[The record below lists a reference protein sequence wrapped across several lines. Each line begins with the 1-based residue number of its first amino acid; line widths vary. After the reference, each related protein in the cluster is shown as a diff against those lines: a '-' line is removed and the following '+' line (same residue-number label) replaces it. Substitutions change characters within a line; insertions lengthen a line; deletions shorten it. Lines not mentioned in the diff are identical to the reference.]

1 MKKYFV
7 MMASALV
14 SANLLAQQST
24 PAPIVMTGTNVSSP
38 APVAAPAPSETTAA
52 PAKPA
57 TKTTAKPAGKSA
69 GKPAAKSGSKSATKK
84 KAAAPAA
91 PVAPRVEKPIVLVPG
106 AATIAGD
113 NVNVRGRASFT
124 GEILKR
130 LKKGDT
136 VNVLEQVYLS
146 KPKANEPSQWAKI
159 TYPAGANV
167 WVHSSF
173 IEPTN
178 STVKPKRLNMRG
190 GPGENYSVVGVL
202 AQGDVVKEISHKGV
216 WIEMAAPEKAYA
228 FVAAEFLKQ
237 EGTPPTVPPIV
248 SIPPTETNN
257 VVDTTPVVVPP
268 VDEPNTNEVVNA
280 KPTTPEHPE
289 QTELPP
295 PPRIVSHEGVV
306 RPTVSI
312 QAPTIYEIW
321 DPKTRMTINYLH
333 TTSTN
338 LDLSLYKNLRIVVT
352 GEESLDA
359 RWKTPV
365 ITIQRIQVV
374 D

>member
-1 MKKYFV
+1 MKTNFW
-7 MMASALV
+7 MMAGVLL
-14 SANLLAQQST
+14 SANLLAQPATNT
-24 PAPIVMTGTNVSSP
+24 PLVMTGTNVATP
-38 APVAAPAPSETTAA
+38 AAT
-52 PAKPA
+52 KPA
-57 TKTTAKPAGKSA
+57 TK
-69 GKPAAKSGSKSATKK
+69 PAAKNGKK
-84 KAAAPAA
+84 TAA

-106 AATIAGD
+106 PATITGD
-113 NVNVRGRASFT
+113 NVNVRGRASFV

-136 VNVLEQVYLS
+136 VNVIEQVYLS
-146 KPKANEPSQWAKI
+146 KPKPNEPSQWAKI

-167 WVHSSF
+167 WIHSSF
-173 IEPTN
+173 IETTN
-178 STVKPKRLNMRG
+178 SSVKPKRLNMRG

-202 AQGDVVKEISHKGV
+202 AQGDVVKEVSRKGV
-216 WIEMAAPEKAYA
+216 WVEVAAPEKAYA
-228 FVAAEFLKQ
+228 FVAAEYLKQ
-237 EGTPPTVPPIV
+237 DGTAPAVPPIV
-248 SIPPTETNN
+248 SIPPTET
-257 VVDTTPVVVPP
+257 TTVPDGNTVVVPP
-268 VDEPNTNEVVNA
+268 VDEPNTNDVSNAVATNPVNPEESEV
-280 KPTTPEHPE
+280 
-289 QTELPP
+289 PP
-295 PPRIVSHEGVV
+295 PPRIVAHEGVV

-352 GEESLDA
+352 GEESLDP

>member
-1 MKKYFV
+1 
-7 MMASALV
+7 MAGVLL
-14 SANLLAQQST
+14 SANLLAQPATNT
-24 PAPIVMTGTNVSSP
+24 PLVMTGTNVATP
-38 APVAAPAPSETTAA
+38 AAT
-52 PAKPA
+52 KPA
-57 TKTTAKPAGKSA
+57 TK
-69 GKPAAKSGSKSATKK
+69 PAAKNGKK
-84 KAAAPAA
+84 TAA

-106 AATIAGD
+106 PATITGD
-113 NVNVRGRASFT
+113 NVNVRGRASFV

-136 VNVLEQVYLS
+136 VNVIEQVYLS
-146 KPKANEPSQWAKI
+146 KPKPNEPSQWAKI

-167 WVHSSF
+167 WIHSSF
-173 IEPTN
+173 IETTN
-178 STVKPKRLNMRG
+178 SSVKPKRLNMRG

-202 AQGDVVKEISHKGV
+202 AQGDVVKEVSRKGV
-216 WIEMAAPEKAYA
+216 WVEVAAPEKAYA
-228 FVAAEFLKQ
+228 FVAAEYLKQ
-237 EGTPPTVPPIV
+237 DGTAPAVPPIV
-248 SIPPTETNN
+248 SIPPTET
-257 VVDTTPVVVPP
+257 TTVPDGNTVVVPP
-268 VDEPNTNEVVNA
+268 VDEPNTNDVSNAVATNPVNPEESEV
-280 KPTTPEHPE
+280 
-289 QTELPP
+289 PP
-295 PPRIVSHEGVV
+295 PPRIVAHEGVV

-352 GEESLDA
+352 GEESLDP